1 MSAYPAG
8 SGVKTLPRLLGQVVT
23 VHETSFG
30 FIGQITTLTGAHF
43 DTNGDVFVHQDECSA
58 PLATGLAIEFTLI
71 DDPRRK
77 GKFRAVNACT
87 IVSLPV
93 LAGETA
99 QLPVLASPQVYH
111 QRAKPID
118 PVEVRKAFANAP
130 FGGIIGAEIGETVE
144 LRTDTDVSLLIA
156 TFLDEVFPG
165 LQGQGVSFALDV
177 DRSEEARHIAAR
189 IERLKTLSMTA
200 QANSLMVEYDRFLVT
215 MDALGALRD
224 AGYLAPGVRMSTKI
238 LSLLV
243 GNPERLRARRS
254 STADT
259 AAFQRANSQFAE
271 AIRFLKDHGLLT
283 PGTAIPIEH
292 TADLFML

>member
-1 MSAYPAG
+1 LNGPAIAENLLKRRLKRCLGARESQDREYFNGLSNSLTKPTKSSIQTAIHMLGVMWISIQICWIGLPERHLETLMSAYPAG

-165 LQGQGVSFALDV
+165 LQGQGGSHV
-177 DRSEEARHIAAR
+177 
-189 IERLKTLSMTA
+189 
-200 QANSLMVEYDRFLVT
+200 NWW
-215 MDALGALRD
+215 G
-224 AGYLAPGVRMSTKI
+224 
-238 LSLLV
+238 
-243 GNPERLRARRS
+243 
-254 STADT
+254 
-259 AAFQRANSQFAE
+259 
-271 AIRFLKDHGLLT
+271 
-283 PGTAIPIEH
+283 
-292 TADLFML
+292 